1 MRAAWGDTTLG
12 APGIEPFAGGVVRA
26 SLAPEVVSP
35 PYDALTV
42 VQRAEVL
49 ARRPS
54 SYLGVLAA
62 AEDVADG
69 DHLAT
74 GRRALQRLLALDAFE
89 DRPAAFYVCRL
100 SDGSHRQTGLVAEVP
115 VAWADQG
122 QILGHEQTRAERA
135 ADLQAHM
142 TALSVTSSPVV
153 FAHRH
158 DRHLSVLLEELVDR
172 APLRAFGLDDGLAVE
187 LWAVE
192 DEPTVDQVRRC
203 LDGRRLYITDGHH
216 RVEAARRHRR
226 GREDRPGPHQY
237 LLGALFAEEE
247 LRVEAFHRIVSARPA
262 DLLERLTAA
271 GQLVPTEGPAVP
283 HRQGS
288 FAVTSDDRWYR
299 LDVAAGPD
307 ELAPS
312 VLQRSVL
319 APVFGVVDP
328 TRDRRL
334 VTVPGTTAPA
344 EVARQARELTGAG
357 FLLHPVSVAQ
367 LMVTADQGRTL
378 PPKSTYFVP
387 KMRSGIFLRR
397 G

>member
-1 MRAAWGDTTLG
+1 MTATRGDTRLG
-12 APGIEPFAGGVVRA
+12 TPGIEPFTGGVVRS
-26 SLAPEVVSP
+26 SLASEVVSP

-42 VQRAEVL
+42 AQRAEVL
-49 ARRPS
+49 ARHPS

-62 AEDVADG
+62 AEDVANG
-69 DHLAT
+69 DHLAA
-74 GRRALQRLLALDAFE
+74 GRRSLQRLLALDAFE
-89 DRPAAFYVCRL
+89 QRRAAFYACRL
-100 SDGSHRQTGLVAEVP
+100 SDGTHRQTGLVAEVP
-115 VAWADQG
+115 VVWADQG
-122 QILGHEQTRAERA
+122 KILGHEQTRAERA
-135 ADLQAHM
+135 ADLEAHM
-142 TALSVTSSPVV
+142 TALGVTSSPVV

-158 DRHLSVLLEELVDR
+158 DRHLSLLLEELVDR
-172 APLRAFGLDDGLAVE
+172 APLRAFRLDDGLEVE

-192 DEPTVDQVRRC
+192 DESRVVQVRRC

-226 GREDRPGPHQY
+226 GREDQPGPHHY

-262 DLLERLTAA
+262 DLLARLAAA
-271 GQLVPTEGPAVP
+271 GHLVPTEGPTVP

-288 FAVTSDDRWYR
+288 FAIAVDDRWYR

-319 APVFGVVDP
+319 APVFGVADP

-334 VTVPGTTAPA
+334 VTVPGTTAAA
-344 EVARQARELTGAG
+344 EVARQARDLRGAG
-357 FLLHPVSVAQ
+357 FLLHAVSVAQ